1 MVYFDEVS
9 LIGIQGDEPTPQE
22 LLDAIPGA
30 TEVIAVALPTIENLM
45 DIDESSV
52 GQKEFTYQT
61 LVWNYAASIH
71 NTECAIQKCVQGFSD
86 DNETNQIIAAS
97 LVSIGEIVDSLKG
110 SGNPLI
116 SGRIED
122 VDEALPL
129 VVRTSA
135 ALESLSGAWRGI
147 RAIFRYRGEEQKTD
161 VAHSAYRSASVA
173 ASGWR
178 ALHESM
184 VVESQPTN
192 GTKMNRDQMRSFL
205 ISRNGLK
212 CLGCDRSFDD
222 PSYLEL
228 DHKLPKSDGGK
239 DDISNR
245 QLLCTPCNRI
255 KGNKFT
261 LQGLRQE
268 NRRRG
273 RMAT

>member
-1 MVYFDEVS
+1 MVYFDGVS

-22 LLDAIPGA
+22 LLDAIPDA
-30 TEVIAVALPTIENLM
+30 TEVIAVTLPTIEDLM

-61 LVWNYAASIH
+61 LVWNYAASVH
-71 NTECAIQKCVQGFSD
+71 NTECAIQKCVQDFST
-86 DNETNQIIAAS
+86 DNETDQAIAAS
-97 LVSIGEIVDSLKG
+97 LVSIGQIADYLQG

-116 SGRIED
+116 NGRIGN

-135 ALESLSGAWRGI
+135 ALESLSGAWRGV
-147 RAIFRYRGEEQKTD
+147 RAIFQYRSEKHKAD
-161 VAHSAYRSASVA
+161 FAHSAYRSAGVA

-184 VVESQPTN
+184 VVESQPTI
-192 GTKMNRDQMRSFL
+192 GPKMDREQMRSFL
-205 ISRNGLK
+205 INKNGLK

-228 DHKLPKSDGGK
+228 DHKWPKSDGGT
-239 DDISNR
+239 DNISNR

-255 KGNKFT
+255 KSNKFT

-273 RMAT
+273 RMAA